1 MQLSEYVTCSG
12 HVGLFTSKRSIK
24 CLIYSVKFDQIITSW
39 LARRFCEACTSE
51 RQVTTYKMCSARDSF
66 QRVIYDDRVVINVS
80 GMIFET
86 RQTTLS
92 RFPDTL
98 LGNEEKRNKFYVP
111 EFQEYFFNRNRSAFE
126 AILYYYQS
134 SGRLRRPAE
143 VPMCIFKQE
152 IEFFELGDDVL
163 SDIRLKEGYL
173 GMNENTREQPEN
185 KLQRKI
191 WELFDQPDT
200 SSAASCLA
208 IFSVAVI
215 VLAITVSIAETV
227 PSIKEKKAFANSTD
241 ATTEYVWTEDT
252 WFLLELAFNTWF
264 TIEYLVRLF
273 TSPNK
278 CHFFTSILNV
288 IDLVAIAPFY
298 VTLLLD
304 KSKTSSVAALRILRI
319 VRVFRIFKLSRY
331 SKSLQI
337 IGYCVLESF
346 RELGLLILCL
356 FLSVVVTAS
365 LLYYIEVGSDETHFI
380 SVPATFWFSIQT
392 ITTIGYGDMVPHS
405 PLAKLMSA
413 ACAIFGAVTLALPV
427 LTFVSNFNTL
437 YYKNM
442 VEKDDNIRENRNES
456 EASELDSLLNTSED
470 SPQRQNNY

>member
-1 MQLSEYVTCSG
+1 
-12 HVGLFTSKRSIK
+12 
-24 CLIYSVKFDQIITSW
+24 
-39 LARRFCEACTSE
+39 
-51 RQVTTYKMCSARDSF
+51 MCSSRDSLN
-66 QRVIYDDRVVINVS
+66 RVIYDDRVVINVS

-98 LGNEEKRNKFYVP
+98 LGDEEKRSKFYVP
-111 EFQEYFFNRNRSAFE
+111 EFHEYFFNRNRAAFE

-134 SGRLRRPAE
+134 SGRLKRPEE

-152 IEFFELGDDVL
+152 VEFFELGDEIL

-173 GMNENTREQPEN
+173 SMDEDAKEHPQN

-200 SSAASCLA
+200 STAASCLA
-208 IFSVAVI
+208 VFSVAII

-227 PSIKEKKAFANSTD
+227 PSVKQKKNYTN
-241 ATTEYVWTEDT
+241 ATNDMEEQPWTEDT
-252 WFLLELAFNTWF
+252 WFKLELSFNAWF

-278 CHFFTSILNV
+278 YHFFASLLNF
-288 IDLVAIAPFY
+288 IDLMAIAPFY
-298 VTLLLD
+298 ITLLLN
-304 KSKTSSVAALRILRI
+304 KSEASSVAALRILRI

-356 FLSVVVTAS
+356 FLSVVVTSS
-365 LLYYIEVGSDETHFI
+365 LLYYIETGSPDTDFV
-380 SVPATFWFSIQT
+380 SVPATFWFSLQT
-392 ITTIGYGDMVPHS
+392 ITTIGYGDMVPHTA
-405 PLAKLMSA
+405 LAKVMSA
-413 ACAIFGAVTLALPV
+413 ACAIFGALTLALPV

-437 YYKNM
+437 YYKNIM
-442 VEKDDNIRENRNES
+442 EKDETNIQDHRETS
-456 EASELDSLLNTSED
+456 ETSELYSPLNSSEETH
-470 SPQRQNNY
+470 

>member
-1 MQLSEYVTCSG
+1 
-12 HVGLFTSKRSIK
+12 
-24 CLIYSVKFDQIITSW
+24 
-39 LARRFCEACTSE
+39 
-51 RQVTTYKMCSARDSF
+51 MCSVRS
-66 QRVIYDDRVVINVS
+66 VIYDDRVVINVS

-98 LGNEEKRNKFYVP
+98 LGNEEKRSKFYVP
-111 EFQEYFFNRNRSAFE
+111 EFKEYFFNRNRSAFE

-152 IEFFELGDDVL
+152 IEFFELGDEVL

-173 GMNENTREQPEN
+173 SINESPRELPKN

-200 SSAASCLA
+200 SFAASCLA
-208 IFSVAVI
+208 IFSVSVI
-215 VLAITVSIAETV
+215 VVAIAVSIAETV
-227 PSIKEKKAFANSTD
+227 PSIREKKADFANFADT
-241 ATTEYVWTEDT
+241 AEEPVWSEDT

-278 CHFFTSILNV
+278 CSFFTSILNI

-298 VTLLLD
+298 VSLLLT
-304 KSKTSSVAALRILRI
+304 KSEASSVAALRILRI

-337 IGYCVLESF
+337 IGYCVFESF

-356 FLSVVVTAS
+356 FFSVIVTAS
-365 LLYYIEVGSDETHFI
+365 LLYYIEVGSDKTDFH

-442 VEKDDNIRENRNES
+442 LEKDEARENRETS
-456 EASELDSLLNTSED
+456 EAASELDSLLNNSEEI
-470 SPQRQNNY
+470 PQRHNKYYR

>member
-1 MQLSEYVTCSG
+1 
-12 HVGLFTSKRSIK
+12 
-24 CLIYSVKFDQIITSW
+24 
-39 LARRFCEACTSE
+39 
-51 RQVTTYKMCSARDSF
+51 MCSPRDSL

-86 RQTTLS
+86 RQTTLA

-98 LGNEEKRNKFYVP
+98 LGNEQKRSHFYVP
-111 EFQEYFFNRNRSAFE
+111 EFHEYFFNRNRSAFE

-134 SGRLRRPAE
+134 SGRLKRPDD

-152 IEFFELGDDVL
+152 IEFFQLGDEIL
-163 SDIRLKEGYL
+163 SDIRLKEGYIS
-173 GMNENTREQPEN
+173 MNDEGREQPEN
-185 KLQRKI
+185 KFQRKI

-200 SSAASCLA
+200 SVAASCLA
-208 IFSVAVI
+208 VFSVAVI
-215 VLAITVSIAETV
+215 VVAITVSIAETV
-227 PSIKEKKAFANSTD
+227 PSIKEKKSFANSTNF
-241 ATTEYVWTEDT
+241 AAEEVWTEDT
-252 WFLLELAFNTWF
+252 WFLLELSFNAWF
-264 TIEYLVRLF
+264 TTEYFVRLF

-278 CHFFTSILNV
+278 YHFFASILNF

-298 VTLLLD
+298 ITLLLSNSETD
-304 KSKTSSVAALRILRI
+304 SVAALRILRI

-356 FLSVVVTAS
+356 FFSVVVTSS
-365 LLYYIEVGSDETHFI
+365 LLYYIEVGSKDTDFI

-442 VEKDDNIRENRNES
+442 VEKNEPSHPENREMS
-456 EASELDSLLNTSED
+456 AETSELDSPSSTSDE
-470 SPQRQNNY
+470 SALRPKN

>member
-1 MQLSEYVTCSG
+1 
-12 HVGLFTSKRSIK
+12 
-24 CLIYSVKFDQIITSW
+24 
-39 LARRFCEACTSE
+39 
-51 RQVTTYKMCSARDSF
+51 MCSSPDSLN
-66 QRVIYDDRVVINVS
+66 RVIYDDRVVINVS

-92 RFPDTL
+92 RYPDTL
-98 LGNEEKRNKFYVP
+98 LGNEEKRSKFYVP
-111 EFQEYFFNRNRSAFE
+111 EFHEYFFNRNRTAFE

-134 SGRLRRPAE
+134 SGRLKRPDE
-143 VPMCIFKQE
+143 VPMCIFKE
-152 IEFFELGDDVL
+152 EVEFFELGDEIL

-173 GMNENTREQPEN
+173 SMDEDAKELPVN

-200 SSAASCLA
+200 STAASCLA
-208 IFSVAVI
+208 VFSVAVI
-215 VLAITVSIAETV
+215 VLAIAVSIAETV
-227 PSIKEKKAFANSTD
+227 PSIKEKKDYTNSTNTAAED
-241 ATTEYVWTEDT
+241 DWSTDT
-252 WFLLELAFNTWF
+252 WFLLELSFNAWF

-278 CHFFTSILNV
+278 YHFFASILNF
-288 IDLVAIAPFY
+288 IDLIAIAPFY
-298 VTLLLD
+298 ITLLLN
-304 KSKTSSVAALRILRI
+304 KSESSSVAALRILRI

-356 FLSVVVTAS
+356 FLSVVVTSS
-365 LLYYIEVGSDETHFI
+365 LLYFIEMGSPDTHFI
-380 SVPATFWFSIQT
+380 SVPATFWFSLQT
-392 ITTIGYGDMVPHS
+392 ITTIGYGDMVPHT

-413 ACAIFGAVTLALPV
+413 ACAIFGALTLALPV

-437 YYKNM
+437 YYKNIM
-442 VEKDDNIRENRNES
+442 EKNERTQRENHE
-456 EASELDSLLNTSED
+456 TSETSEGY
-470 SPQRQNNY
+470 SPLLSTSEEIPKN

>member
-1 MQLSEYVTCSG
+1 
-12 HVGLFTSKRSIK
+12 
-24 CLIYSVKFDQIITSW
+24 
-39 LARRFCEACTSE
+39 
-51 RQVTTYKMCSARDSF
+51 MCSSPDSLN
-66 QRVIYDDRVVINVS
+66 RVIYDDRVVINVS

-92 RFPDTL
+92 RYPDTL
-98 LGNEEKRNKFYVP
+98 LGNEEKRSKFYVP
-111 EFQEYFFNRNRSAFE
+111 EFHEYFFNRNRTAFE

-134 SGRLRRPAE
+134 SGRLKRPDE
-143 VPMCIFKQE
+143 VPMCIFKE
-152 IEFFELGDDVL
+152 EVEFFELGDEIL

-173 GMNENTREQPEN
+173 SMDEDAKELPVN

-200 SSAASCLA
+200 STAASCLA
-208 IFSVAVI
+208 VFSVAVI
-215 VLAITVSIAETV
+215 VLAIAVSIAETV
-227 PSIKEKKAFANSTD
+227 PSIKEKKDYTNSTNTAAEND
-241 ATTEYVWTEDT
+241 WSTDT
-252 WFLLELAFNTWF
+252 WFLLELSFNAWF

-278 CHFFTSILNV
+278 YHFFTSILNF
-288 IDLVAIAPFY
+288 IDLIAIAPFY
-298 VTLLLD
+298 ITLLLN
-304 KSKTSSVAALRILRI
+304 KSESSSVAALRILRI

-356 FLSVVVTAS
+356 FLSVVVTSS
-365 LLYYIEVGSDETHFI
+365 LLYFIEMGSPDTHFI
-380 SVPATFWFSIQT
+380 SVPATFWFSLQT
-392 ITTIGYGDMVPHS
+392 ITTIGYGDMVPHT

-413 ACAIFGAVTLALPV
+413 ACAIFGALTLALPV

-437 YYKNM
+437 YYKNIM
-442 VEKDDNIRENRNES
+442 EKNERTQRENNE
-456 EASELDSLLNTSED
+456 TSETSEGY
-470 SPQRQNNY
+470 SPLLSTSEESPKN